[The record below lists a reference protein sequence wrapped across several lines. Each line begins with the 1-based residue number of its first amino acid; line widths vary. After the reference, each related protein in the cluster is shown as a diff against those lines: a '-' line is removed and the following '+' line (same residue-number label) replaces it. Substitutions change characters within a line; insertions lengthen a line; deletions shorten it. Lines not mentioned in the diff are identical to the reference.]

1 MTLRPLVFV
10 DGAGACECPQESAM
24 MKIVV
29 YLRRIE
35 HREFR
40 VDRAA
45 QTRVRGAKRLFD
57 GLRARPPREDESEI
71 AGTLGQRQQT
81 LIHLRRDLYV
91 DDVRHLSRGIHTVD
105 TAKHSTPRDRD
116 HHYAGGVRFTPPRGC
131 VAECVPEEQFLQRD

>member
-40 VDRAA
+40 VDRA
-45 QTRVRGAKRLFD
+45 
-57 GLRARPPREDESEI
+57 LRAAHARLRFAIDPEFPVLASAQIHYNREH
-71 AGTLGQRQQT
+71 G
-81 LIHLRRDLYV
+81 
-91 DDVRHLSRGIHTVD
+91 
-105 TAKHSTPRDRD
+105 
-116 HHYAGGVRFTPPRGC
+116 
-131 VAECVPEEQFLQRD
+131 